1 MIGDEETV
9 VGFRLAGV
17 ESGHVVETAE
27 EVEKAL
33 DRVLSDPQT
42 GLVILTSSAAEKT
55 RRWVELIKLSP
66 HPVVVEIPDRKAA
79 KIERED
85 LLRAFVRR
93 VVGIDILRG
102 D

>member
-1 MIGDEETV
+1 
-9 VGFRLAGV
+9 
-17 ESGHVVETAE
+17 
-27 EVEKAL
+27 
-33 DRVLSDPQT
+33 
-42 GLVILTSSAAEKT
+42 
-55 RRWVELIKLSP
+55 
-66 HPVVVEIPDRKAA
+66 VVVEIPDRKAA